1 MQFKHIKKQT
11 PKKIKNHLYSVYDIK
26 PETNLSMVN
35 ERITAKSFEREYN
48 ASYRARKLILAV
60 KDENNASVIFRP
72 NDRKTG
78 YYPVCYVVD
87 GKLHQTVVFTIADVK
102 KYMDG
107 AKLYTATVFTR
118 PSFRYVK
125 PFPFDVLQ
133 IKTNDRLVDIEK
145 TAFYWSGFAS
155 KRASDYIQRAK
166 EKIVSSI
173 LTLDPNRDESG
184 NTTGYGNQ
192 RQIAL
197 DEIERLEKIQSNP
210 YAVAHLGEITTS
222 SISPRHVIGLRPYVI
237 ADESVRRVKSMIH
250 KNTLA
255 RLKQ

>member
-1 MQFKHIKKQT
+1 MQFKNIKKQT
-11 PKKIKNHLYSVYDIK
+11 PKKIRNHLYSVYEIN

-35 ERITAKSFEREYN
+35 ERITAKSFEREYS

-60 KDENNASVIFRP
+60 KDANNASVIFRP

-78 YYPVCYVVD
+78 FYPVCYVVD
-87 GKLHQTVVFTIADVK
+87 GKLHQTAVHTIADVK
-102 KYMDG
+102 KYTNG
-107 AKLYTATVFTR
+107 ATLYTATVFRR
-118 PSFRYVK
+118 PSFRYAK
-125 PFPFDVLQ
+125 PVPFDVLQ
-133 IKTNDRLVDIEK
+133 IKTNDRLVDIEQ
-145 TAFYWSGFAS
+145 TAYYWSGFAS

-166 EKIVSSI
+166 EKIVSRI
-173 LTLDPNRDESG
+173 LSLDSYRDESG
-184 NTTGYGNQ
+184 NTTTYRNQ
-192 RQIAL
+192 RLIAL
-197 DEIERLEKIQSNP
+197 EEIVRLEKIQTNP
-210 YAVAHLGEITTS
+210 YAVAHLGEINAS